1 MSGLWSTKCP
11 VEWRINAADYIIL
24 TRLPLAQHHKFSI
37 FPTFENNFAYPVSDF
52 NKSLYYNR
60 IHRPVEKK
68 RGGGITESG
77 RANMP
82 FIIFLFSVQIFKIS
96 KSSGL
101 LHLRNSSRYFGFLL
115 SPKEKS

>member
-68 RGGGITESG
+68 GGGGYHRKWKGKYAIHNFFIF
-77 RANMP
+77 RAN
-82 FIIFLFSVQIFKIS
+82 L
-96 KSSGL
+96 
-101 LHLRNSSRYFGFLL
+101 
-115 SPKEKS
+115 